1 MARDHSTQTYRLM
14 LLRHAKSAWPEGVAD
29 HDRPLGERGRNAAP
43 LVGAYMERK
52 GLIPGLAIVST
63 ARRARETWTLV
74 KGILPPPI
82 PARETRDIYEVA
94 APGILATI
102 RAVDPAIRNLLV
114 VGHNPGMED
123 LAHQLAG
130 SGKQEALARMQ
141 QKFPTAALAVF
152 EFDGSGWEDLAPDG
166 CRLIDFVTPRQL
178 A

>member
-1 MARDHSTQTYRLM
+1 MAEDRSVKTYRLM

-29 HDRPLGERGRNAAP
+29 HDRPLGDRGRKAAP

-74 KGILPPPI
+74 KSILPPPI
-82 PARETRDIYEVA
+82 PTRETRDIYEVQA
-94 APGILATI
+94 AAILTAI
-102 RAVDPAIRNLLV
+102 RAVDPGIRSLLV
-114 VGHNPGMED
+114 VGHNPGMEE
-123 LAHQLAG
+123 LAHFVAG
-130 SGKQEALARMQ
+130 AGGQEALARMR

-152 EFDGSGWEDLAPDG
+152 EFDGSTWEDLAAGG
-166 CRLIDFVTPRQL
+166 CRLVDFVTPRQL